1 MLNGS
6 LCRQTQDDG
15 NQEERTTT
23 IMTEKH
29 QPHPKIPTYL
39 VAVCSA
45 FLVALFHLEYT
56 GHFLVG
62 YSFLVGLIA
71 GGFGWLLAWGLW
83 RFWIVFPCKRVFKLR
98 VKVYLQD

>member
-1 MLNGS
+1 MS
-6 LCRQTQDDG
+6 EQRQL
-15 NQEERTTT
+15 
-23 IMTEKH
+23 
-29 QPHPKIPTYL
+29 HPKIPTYL

-83 RFWIVFPCKRVFKLR
+83 RFWIVFPYKRVFKLR
-98 VKVYLQD
+98 VKVYLED